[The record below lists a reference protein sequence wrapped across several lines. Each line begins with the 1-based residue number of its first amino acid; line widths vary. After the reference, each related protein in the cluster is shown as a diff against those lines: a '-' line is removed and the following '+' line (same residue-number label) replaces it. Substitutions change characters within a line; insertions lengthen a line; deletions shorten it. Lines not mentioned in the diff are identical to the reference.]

1 MRTSPT
7 QYNIETESQ
16 SELITREDSERGVLF
31 LDYWE
36 LTKPRLSLLAV
47 ISAIVGYLV
56 AQPEK
61 DILLFMNL
69 LIGTSLAAGG
79 AAVLNHWQERETDAI
94 MVRTRNR
101 PIPSGSISPK
111 AAFIYGI
118 VITITGDLLLWLGVN
133 SLAASLAL
141 ITQAAD
147 LLVYTPLKQRSHW
160 CTEIGAI
167 PGAIPPLIGWAA
179 AEGSISTLGWIL
191 FAILLTWQIPH
202 FMAIAWKFR
211 KDYEKAGFPML
222 SVIDVSGA
230 RVARQS
236 LIFTLLLIISSLTP
250 TILGYTSLFYAL
262 VAAGLGTWFLIMALC
277 FMQAANRD
285 KTAHKLFMV
294 SIAYLPLLLAALVID
309 RWFIV

>member
-1 MRTSPT
+1 MKTNAT

-16 SELITREDSERGVLF
+16 PELTSRDDSGHGILF
-31 LDYWE
+31 HDFWE

-56 AQPEK
+56 AQPDK
-61 DILLFMNL
+61 DLLLFINL

-79 AAVLNHWQERETDAI
+79 AAVLNHWQERKTDAK

-101 PIPSGSISPK
+101 PIPKGSIKPET
-111 AAFIYGI
+111 AFIYGV
-118 VITITGDLLLWLGVN
+118 VISVVGDLLLWHGVN
-133 SLAASLAL
+133 SLAASMAL
-141 ITQAAD
+141 ITQGAY
-147 LLVYTPLKQRSHW
+147 LLVYTPLKQHSHW

-191 FAILLTWQIPH
+191 FTILLTWQIPH
-202 FMAIAWKFR
+202 FMAIAWIFR

-222 SVIDVSGA
+222 SVIDLSGN

-236 LIFTLLLIISSLTP
+236 LIFTFLLIISSLTP
-250 TILGYTSLFYAL
+250 TFLGYASIVYALIATSLG
-262 VAAGLGTWFLIMALC
+262 VSFLIMALC
-277 FMQAANRD
+277 FMMELNRD
-285 KTAHKLFMV
+285 KTAHKLFMI
-294 SIAYLPLLLAALVID
+294 SIIYLPLLLTALVID